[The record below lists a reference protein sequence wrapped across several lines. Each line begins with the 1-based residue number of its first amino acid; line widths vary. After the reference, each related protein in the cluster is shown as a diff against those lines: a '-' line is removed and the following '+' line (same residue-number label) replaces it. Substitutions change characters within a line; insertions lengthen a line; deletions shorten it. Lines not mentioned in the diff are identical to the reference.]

1 MTSRTKLLPA
11 TFGIAVASTVVVACA
26 TIIHGS
32 SQEVGISSQPTG
44 ATITVDGVITG
55 KTPVAAKLSRKD
67 MHRVAITMDG
77 YQPFEITTTR
87 KTSGWVWGNLVFGGL
102 IGLAVDAITGAL
114 YNVRPEQIAAQLSKG
129 GASVQVDGDHL
140 YVILVPNPDPS
151 WRQIAQL
158 KPLPGR

>member
-1 MTSRTKLLPA
+1 MTSHSKLLPA
-11 TFGIAVASTVVVACA
+11 TLGIGLASTVVVACA
-26 TIIHGS
+26 TIIHGT

-44 ATITVDGVITG
+44 ATITVDGQITG

-67 MHRVAITMDG
+67 MHKVAITMEG

-87 KTSGWVWGNLVFGGL
+87 RTSGWVWGNIVFGGI
-102 IGLAVDAITGAL
+102 IGLAVDAISGAL
-114 YNVRPEQIAAQLSKG
+114 YDVRPEQIAAQLSKA

-140 YVILVPNPDPS
+140 YVILVPSPDPS

-158 KPLPGR
+158 EPLPAH